1 MYLGK
6 IYSFDD
12 YDLYGM
18 SGNTLIKT
26 IIVCRDTTAE
36 SVVKEVFALANS
48 MYIAAVKNPF
58 QPTGLSIISTQ
69 FKSHIKQLFL
79 KFNRMNN

>member
-12 YDLYGM
+12 YDIYGI
-18 SGNTLIKT
+18 SGNTHIKT
-26 IIVCRDTTAE
+26 IIVCRDTTSE
-36 SVVKEVFALANS
+36 SLVKEIFTLANS
-48 MYIAAVKNPF
+48 MYIAAAKNPF
-58 QPTGLSIISTQ
+58 QPTGLSIISKQ
-69 FKSHIKQLFL
+69 FKIHIKQLFL